1 MGQAYFITGTGT
13 DIGKTIVTSALYL
26 SLQTLGKSVTIF
38 KPFQTGINEENHT
51 YPDISWFEQELG
63 VKESGFYTLE
73 PETSPHLAIKLT
85 GSLIDEKKVV
95 ERVHE
100 LEEMYDIVLVEGAG
114 GLAVPLIER
123 TEGFYM
129 TADFIRDC
137 RMPVLFVSTSGL
149 GAIHD
154 VVTTHSY
161 AQVHDINVKT
171 ILYNHYRAEDRI
183 HQDNIETIEKLTGL
197 NVLAC
202 IPTLADVR
210 KDLRICILDLLGD
223 QEYTQQLKEV
233 FEA

>member
-26 SLQTLGKSVTIF
+26 SLQTLGKTVTIF
-38 KPFQTGINEENHT
+38 KPFQTGINEENNT

-63 VKESGFYTLE
+63 VKESGFTLE

-137 RMPVLFVSTSGL
+137 GMPVLFVSS
-149 GAIHD
+149 
-154 VVTTHSY
+154 
-161 AQVHDINVKT
+161 K
-171 ILYNHYRAEDRI
+171 RFR
-183 HQDNIETIEKLTGL
+183 
-197 NVLAC
+197 
-202 IPTLADVR
+202 
-210 KDLRICILDLLGD
+210 GD
-223 QEYTQQLKEV
+223 S
-233 FEA
+233 

>member
-1 MGQAYFITGTGT
+1 MNER
-13 DIGKTIVTSALYL
+13 KVLYD
-26 SLQTLGKSVTIF
+26 GRFHK
-38 KPFQTGINEENHT
+38 
-51 YPDISWFEQELG
+51 
-63 VKESGFYTLE
+63 
-73 PETSPHLAIKLT
+73 
-85 GSLIDEKKVV
+85 
-95 ERVHE
+95 
-100 LEEMYDIVLVEGAG
+100 
-114 GLAVPLIER
+114 GLRDACPLRIHKR
-123 TEGFYM
+123 F
-129 TADFIRDC
+129 R
-137 RMPVLFVSTSGL
+137 
-149 GAIHD
+149 AIHD

-197 NVLAC
+197 NGLAC

>member
-26 SLQTLGKSVTIF
+26 SLQALGKSVTIF
-38 KPFQTGINEENHT
+38 KPFQTGIIEESKT

-63 VKESGFYTLE
+63 VKGSGFYMLE

-85 GSLIDEKKVV
+85 GSQIDVKKVV

-123 TEGFYM
+123 SDSFYM
-129 TADFIRDC
+129 TKDFIRDC
-137 RMPVLFVSTSGL
+137 SMPVVFVSTCGL
-149 GAIHD
+149 GAIHH

-161 AQVHDINVKT
+161 AQIHDIYVKA
-171 ILYNHYRAEDRI
+171 IVYNHYIPDDRI
-183 HQDNIETIEKLTGL
+183 QNDNIATIEKLTGL
-197 NVLAC
+197 TGLAC

-210 KDLRICILDLLGD
+210 KDLRSLTLDLLRD
-223 QEYTQQLKEV
+223 QDYTQQLKEV
-233 FEA
+233 FQA